1 MFWSEYCGPGFMGGP
16 FTGSWF
22 IITVILAMTFF
33 SCLLFL
39 TRKEK
44 GAGNRGDA
52 AFDLLRQRYASG
64 EIDET
69 EYVRRRENLT

>member
-16 FTGSWF
+16 FGGHWFFMIGVLAVIFFLSW
-22 IITVILAMTFF
+22 
-33 SCLLFL
+33 LFL
-39 TRKEK
+39 SRKEQV
-44 GAGNRGDA
+44 AESRGDI

-69 EYVRRRENLT
+69 EYVRRRKNLT